1 MAVPVEACMGLLL
14 LTALAGLLGYGLGQ
28 GVPRLV
34 QRSGALARRSQTNQL
49 GLGLLL
55 LTPWLVGGLGLLVA
69 ISQLSLGLLC
79 PWPAMP
85 PAWPW
90 GAKRWDCR
98 QAADSTIR
106 LKMAGGRR
114 CKFAE
119 ICTLGAESW
128 RSN

>member
-55 LTPWLVGGLGLLVA
+55 LTPWLVGGLGLLLA
-69 ISQLSLGLLC
+69 ISQLSFGLLV
-79 PWPAMP
+79 P
-85 PAWPW
+85 
-90 GAKRWDCR
+90 
-98 QAADSTIR
+98 
-106 LKMAGGRR
+106 LAGYAVGMVLGR
-114 CKFAE
+114 KKVG
-119 ICTLGAESW
+119 L
-128 RSN
+128 